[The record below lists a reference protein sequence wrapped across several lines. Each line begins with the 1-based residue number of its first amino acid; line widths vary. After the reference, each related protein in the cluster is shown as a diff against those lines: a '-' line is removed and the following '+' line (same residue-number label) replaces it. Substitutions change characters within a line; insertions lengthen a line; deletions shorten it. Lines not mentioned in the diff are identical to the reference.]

1 MGEFARQVKNGTIHG
16 PHTRKFKREDWE
28 AMARREDTD
37 FDDKRF
43 ARAGIFFDD
52 LLTCLRSEMRLSH
65 LPLQPS
71 AIMRLAV
78 GLATWNYCHISAD
91 AQGKLPTPKPGET
104 PVLMQSSLEGLQISV
119 PTGQLFAPDE
129 LITGLGDELKYLLD
143 ALQSLPT
150 NQTLRTEYDAS
161 RKDIDDI
168 SHEFNIAMMYSR
180 AVEYWLDCV
189 GLGYGLTYH
198 QDGIAHVP
206 FDPDQEIALE
216 VSSYRR
222 AHLHLQDQWEIFN
235 RWTCQLPDAAK
246 RKLCEIP
253 LVSQVGLAF
262 DRIESIEL
270 SQNSRVLESAMLAV
284 ADKAIL
290 QSGYYQNLLNE
301 PLPKLHNF
309 TLNEMINGWR
319 LLQSLASVVFDEM
332 SARIVHNAQELPRF
346 ASVEELPRFAPKIA
360 SKVLCATVSKA
371 LRLEKHRA
379 QQLVE
384 VLVYRGTSSQEVWTQ
399 PLVRC
404 EDDYWL
410 VLPCIHAV
418 HLERIVEGWMRQG
431 GLELER
437 RGPEFERFCRK
448 VLQIFVAYSPIKE
461 AITIVKQSVQF
472 SPPGEQGEEIDLV
485 IVMADTVLLVEAK
498 CILWPAESLQFA
510 RYRETI
516 EGAVKQIKRKHDAV
530 VRHYTAFSNR
540 LMEMGYALP
549 ASPKIACCVL
559 TNSAVFAGFPVEG
572 VPIVDLRI
580 LGTFFKMI
588 MPK

>member
-1 MGEFARQVKNGTIHG
+1 MIALAKMPSTPLSENLPKIKLWEFFYGEWR
-16 PHTRKFKREDWE
+16 
-28 AMARREDTD
+28 
-37 FDDKRF
+37 
-43 ARAGIFFDD
+43 
-52 LLTCLRSEMRLSH
+52 
-65 LPLQPS
+65 
-71 AIMRLAV
+71 
-78 GLATWNYCHISAD
+78 
-91 AQGKLPTPKPGET
+91 
-104 PVLMQSSLEGLQISV
+104 
-119 PTGQLFAPDE
+119 
-129 LITGLGDELKYLLD
+129 
-143 ALQSLPT
+143 
-150 NQTLRTEYDAS
+150 
-161 RKDIDDI
+161 
-168 SHEFNIAMMYSR
+168 EFNIAMMYSR

-189 GLGYGLTYH
+189 GIGYGLTYH

-222 AHLHLQDQWEIFN
+222 AHLHLQDQWEICN
-235 RWTCQLPDAAK
+235 RWTYQLPDAAK

-270 SQNSRVLESAMLAV
+270 SQNSRVLESAMLGV

-346 ASVEELPRFAPKIA
+346 ASVEELPSFAPKIA

-399 PLVRC
+399 PLLRC

-448 VLQIFVAYSPIKE
+448 VLQIFGFMAPLVTSGE
-461 AITIVKQSVQF
+461 AWDTPYISIGEARTVNRER
-472 SPPGEQGEEIDLV
+472 PPRV
-485 IVMADTVLLVEAK
+485 HPSTAPAD
-498 CILWPAESLQFA
+498 
-510 RYRETI
+510 
-516 EGAVKQIKRKHDAV
+516 H
-530 VRHYTAFSNR
+530 
-540 LMEMGYALP
+540 
-549 ASPKIACCVL
+549 
-559 TNSAVFAGFPVEG
+559 
-572 VPIVDLRI
+572 
-580 LGTFFKMI
+580 
-588 MPK
+588 

>member
-1 MGEFARQVKNGTIHG
+1 
-16 PHTRKFKREDWE
+16 
-28 AMARREDTD
+28 
-37 FDDKRF
+37 
-43 ARAGIFFDD
+43 
-52 LLTCLRSEMRLSH
+52 
-65 LPLQPS
+65 
-71 AIMRLAV
+71 
-78 GLATWNYCHISAD
+78 
-91 AQGKLPTPKPGET
+91 
-104 PVLMQSSLEGLQISV
+104 MQSSLEGLQISV
-119 PTGQLFAPDE
+119 ATGQLFAPDE

-143 ALQSLPT
+143 DLQSLPT

-198 QDGIAHVP
+198 QDGVAHVP

-222 AHLHLQDQWEIFN
+222 AHLHLQDQWDIFDQ
-235 RWTCQLPDAAK
+235 WTYQLPDAAK
-246 RKLCEIP
+246 GNCAKSHSYHKCASP
-253 LVSQVGLAF
+253 ST
-262 DRIESIEL
+262 EL
-270 SQNSRVLESAMLAV
+270 RVLNSVRTAGFSDSAMLAV
-284 ADKAIL
+284 ADKVIL

-332 SARIVHNAQELPRF
+332 SARIFHNAQELPRF

-360 SKVLCATVSKA
+360 SRVLCATVSKA
-371 LRLEKHRA
+371 LRMEKHRA

-418 HLERIVEGWMRQG
+418 HLE
-431 GLELER
+431 
-437 RGPEFERFCRK
+437 
-448 VLQIFVAYSPIKE
+448 
-461 AITIVKQSVQF
+461 
-472 SPPGEQGEEIDLV
+472 
-485 IVMADTVLLVEAK
+485 
-498 CILWPAESLQFA
+498 
-510 RYRETI
+510 
-516 EGAVKQIKRKHDAV
+516 
-530 VRHYTAFSNR
+530 
-540 LMEMGYALP
+540 
-549 ASPKIACCVL
+549 
-559 TNSAVFAGFPVEG
+559 
-572 VPIVDLRI
+572 
-580 LGTFFKMI
+580 
-588 MPK
+588 

>member
-1 MGEFARQVKNGTIHG
+1 MITALFRYYPRFRTKPEATMGEFATRVTNGTIDG
-16 PHTRKFKREDWE
+16 PHRPRFNREAWE
-28 AMARREDTD
+28 ALARREDTD
-37 FDDKRF
+37 VDDKRL
-43 ARAGIFFDD
+43 ARAGIVFDD

-78 GLATWNYCHISAD
+78 GLATWNYCRIA
-91 AQGKLPTPKPGET
+91 AQVQEKFPTPKPGET
-104 PVLMQSSLEGLQISV
+104 PILIESSLEGLQISV
-119 PTGQLFAPDE
+119 AGQLFAPDE
-129 LITGLGDELKYLLD
+129 LITGSGDELKYLLD
-143 ALQSLPT
+143 ALRSLPT

-161 RKDIDDI
+161 RKDIDVI
-168 SHEFNIAMMYSR
+168 SREFNIALKYSR

-189 GLGYGLTYH
+189 GLGYGLTHH

-206 FDPDQEIALE
+206 YDPDQEIALQ

-222 AHLHLQDQWEIFN
+222 AHIHLQDQGDIFN
-235 RWTCQLPDAAK
+235 LWMYQLPDAAK

-253 LVSQVGLAF
+253 LVSQVCLVF

-270 SQNSRVLESAMLAV
+270 SQNSRLSDSAMLAV
-284 ADKAIL
+284 ADKIIL

-332 SARIVHNAQELPRF
+332 SARIFHNAQELPRF

-360 SKVLCATVSKA
+360 SRVLCATVSKA
-371 LRLEKHRA
+371 LRMEKHRA

-410 VLPCIHAV
+410 VIPCIHAV
-418 HLERIVEGWMRQG
+418 YLERIVEGWMQQG

-437 RGPEFERFCRK
+437 RGP
-448 VLQIFVAYSPIKE
+448 
-461 AITIVKQSVQF
+461 
-472 SPPGEQGEEIDLV
+472 
-485 IVMADTVLLVEAK
+485 
-498 CILWPAESLQFA
+498 
-510 RYRETI
+510 
-516 EGAVKQIKRKHDAV
+516 
-530 VRHYTAFSNR
+530 
-540 LMEMGYALP
+540 
-549 ASPKIACCVL
+549 
-559 TNSAVFAGFPVEG
+559 
-572 VPIVDLRI
+572 
-580 LGTFFKMI
+580 
-588 MPK
+588 